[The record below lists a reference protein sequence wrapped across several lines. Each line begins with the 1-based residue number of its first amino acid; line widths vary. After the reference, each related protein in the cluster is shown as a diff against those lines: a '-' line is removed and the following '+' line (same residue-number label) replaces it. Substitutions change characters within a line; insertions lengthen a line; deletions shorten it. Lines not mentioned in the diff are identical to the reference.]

1 MFRRTLPRFC
11 VLILFGLACCFFLP
25 VMRAAQTPNWSQ
37 IRCGM
42 KAADVI
48 QAVGEP
54 LLKTGGKVYQT
65 WIYDRAGE
73 ILLANGVVVAIT
85 RPRS

>member
-1 MFRRTLPRFC
+1 M
-11 VLILFGLACCFFLP
+11 
-25 VMRAAQTPNWSQ
+25 S
-37 IRCGM
+37 
-42 KAADVI
+42 AADVV

-54 LLKTGGKVYQT
+54 LFKTVGKVYQT

-85 RPRS
+85 RPKLRSD